1 MQKVE
6 LGLHLLHLIVAVLLR
21 EFKKMQIVRFLISH
35 LRFEL
40 LDLLA
45 QLLEQLVLLLDFGLF
60 SYQVILEKLNDVVL
74 LPVGLLELLDL
85 LVLFGVVFLDVRY
98 NLLR

>member
-1 MQKVE
+1 
-6 LGLHLLHLIVAVLLR
+6 
-21 EFKKMQIVRFLISH
+21 MQIVGFMVSH
-35 LRFEL
+35 LGLEL

-45 QLLEQLVLLLDFGLF
+45 QLLEQLVLLLDLGLF